1 MKTKLMGA
9 FMLLMILGL
18 TSLKSFSQPI
28 ITTLGNAAVNT
39 SGSISVPLNVDN
51 FNGVAAITIQLQ
63 YNPEVLTFANF
74 VADPSISVGLIVN
87 GLAAGG
93 VTVPGYRKVIVVWTD
108 PNAGATPVTLPNG
121 STLITFNFTSAG
133 GTSPLFFTTA
143 AGQQEYGDFNADP
156 IPSSFISGSVT
167 VNNTWVGAS
176 SNYSALTNWSTGR
189 IPTNSSNVIIPSS
202 ANAPSIAS
210 SVVASAK
217 NVVINSGASLTVQPG
232 AALSI
237 TNGGALASVGFGA
250 LTNNGTL
257 NVLDGGS
264 LVQALNTTYGG
275 SGVANVTR
283 VGSTSATKYN
293 YWSSPV
299 VGQTLNFGTATDR
312 YSYDPNFAASGINFG
327 FRPANGAAMVAG
339 KGFAVTNGGTKVF
352 SGAVHNGPY
361 SFSALAI
368 NNGWNLVGNPYPSS
382 ISIASFFAANTGIVG
397 SAYLFYDDGGLLNSS
412 AEYITTNSAGSVVTP
427 STTGVVNLNGNI
439 GTGQGF
445 MIKANSNATVNFTN
459 SQRVAT
465 ANNFYRS
472 AIAGFRL
479 GVTGSNAYNETL
491 VTFMDDATDAI
502 DNAFDSP
509 KLKAGFALYTMN
521 NTEELAIQALSP
533 LSTIATDSKEVM
545 VGFDAITAGTYTFNA
560 KAFENVAANFK
571 VTLVD
576 LLTGV
581 SHNFNNN
588 ANYSFTT
595 VAGSSNNRF
604 KLVFSND
611 RTSSV
616 SQINAAGDFNA
627 YVVNNTL
634 NINNTKSAVKSVKLV
649 DMLGRTVQ
657 NWNNLNTNTNLVLDL
672 TNELANGNYLVQIVT
687 ENGASAKKINAVK

>member
-18 TSLKSFSQPI
+18 TSLKSFSQITTTTGNVSVTSSGNVSIPI
-28 ITTLGNAAVNT
+28 IVN
-39 SGSISVPLNVDN
+39 N
-51 FNGVAAITIQLQ
+51 FGPVAAITLTMI
-63 YNPEVLTFANF
+63 YNPEVLVFSNF

-87 GLAAGG
+87 GIAAGA
-93 VTVPGYRKVIVVWTD
+93 TNPPNYRRCIVAWTD
-108 PNAGATPVTLPNG
+108 PGNGTTPVTLPNG
-121 STLITFNFTSAG
+121 TTLITFNFTSAG
-133 GTSPLFFTTA
+133 GTSPLLFSTVN
-143 AGQQEYGDFNADP
+143 GQNEYADGNADVLP
-156 IPSSFISGSVT
+156 ATFINNSIT
-167 VNNTWVGAS
+167 INNTWIGGS
-176 SNYSALTNWSTGR
+176 SDYSALSNWSTGR
-189 IPTNSSNVIIPSS
+189 IPTNTSNVIIPSS
-202 ANAPSIAS
+202 ANFPSIAS
-210 SVVASAK
+210 SVVATAK
-217 NVVINSGASLTVQPG
+217 LLTINSGASLTVQPG

-237 TNGGALASVGFGA
+237 VNGGAVQNLGFGGI
-250 LTNNGTL
+250 TNNGTL
-257 NVLDGGS
+257 NVLNGGS

-299 VGQTLNFGTATDR
+299 VGQTLNFGVATDR

-339 KGFAVTNGGTKVF
+339 KGFAVTNGGSKVF
-352 SGAVHNGPY
+352 SGTPHNGPY

-382 ISIASFFAANTGIVG
+382 ISIASFFAANLGIVG
-397 SAYLFYDDGGLLNSS
+397 SAYLFFDDGGLLNSS

-445 MIKANSNATVNFTN
+445 MIKANANATVNFTN

-533 LSTIATDSKEVM
+533 LSTLATDSKEVM

-611 RTSSV
+611 RISSI
-616 SQINAAGDFNA
+616 SQINAADDFNA

-634 NINNTKSAVKSVKLV
+634 NINNAKSAVKSVKLV

-657 NWNNLNTNTNLVLDL
+657 NWNNLNANTSLVLNLSND
-672 TNELANGNYLVQIVT
+672 LANGNYLVQIVT